1 MSKLQFVCQEDLEQL
16 ISQDRIK
23 LDGVWVS
30 IGELNASYHLTP
42 AVKILSCESDPNDP
56 LQLNNKYIPLSTL
69 IKAGADIYINSITVQ
84 HHSYLVD
91 QGYICIKD
99 GSSVPGEHHL

>member
-1 MSKLQFVCQEDLEQL
+1 MSKLQFVCQEDLEKL
-16 ISQDRIK
+16 VSQGRTK

-30 IGELNASYHLTP
+30 IEELNVSYHLTP

-69 IKAGADIYINSITVQ
+69 SKAGADIYINSITLQ

-91 QGYICIKD
+91 QGYICMKD
-99 GSSVPGEHHL
+99 RSDIPGQHII